1 MAKKSTKSKKLKRGA
16 IKAMLCEFTAILAP
30 YKYDTKHG
38 SVYPDM
44 TKAVHVKV
52 HLDNT
57 KENPHEACKR
67 QHPNLCK
74 GRHWFRPLTYQMGK
88 RDEVF

>member
-1 MAKKSTKSKKLKRGA
+1 MARRSTKSKKLKRGA
-16 IKAMLCEFTAILAP
+16 IKAMLCEFIAVLAP
-30 YKYDTKHG
+30 YKFDTKHR

-44 TKAVHVKV
+44 TQAVHVIC
-52 HLDNT
+52 HLNDT
-57 KENPHEACKR
+57 KEDPYEACKR

-74 GRHWFRPLTYQMGK
+74 GRHWFKPLTYQMGK

>member
-1 MAKKSTKSKKLKRGA
+1 MARKSTKSKTLKRGA
-16 IKAMLCEFTAILAP
+16 IKAMLCEFVAVLAP
-30 YKYDTKHG
+30 YKFDVKRR

-44 TKAVHVKV
+44 TQAVHILC
-52 HLDNT
+52 HLDDT
-57 KENPHEACKR
+57 KEDPYEACKR

>member
-1 MAKKSTKSKKLKRGA
+1 MSRRSTKSKKLKRGA
-16 IKAMLCEFTAILAP
+16 IKEMLCEFIAVLAP
-30 YKYDTKHG
+30 FKFDTKHG

-44 TKAVHVKV
+44 TQAVHVLC
-52 HLDNT
+52 HLDDT
-57 KENPHEACKR
+57 KEDPYEACKR